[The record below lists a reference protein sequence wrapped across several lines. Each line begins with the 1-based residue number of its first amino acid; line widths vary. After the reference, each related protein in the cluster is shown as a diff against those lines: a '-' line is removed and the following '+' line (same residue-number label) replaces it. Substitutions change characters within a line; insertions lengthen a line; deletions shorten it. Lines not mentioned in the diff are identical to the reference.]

1 MSFRALQTPDS
12 SQTKTYISMKTC
24 MIHVTGDINWADRD
38 TLLGGSL
45 NMFLLH
51 ATAFTHKLV
60 FLVN

>member
-1 MSFRALQTPDS
+1 
-12 SQTKTYISMKTC
+12 